1 MRSSIK
7 IDFVDRGTGVGIEP
21 VIRVEIKRSEDPRD
35 TLISTLFQSL
45 HDTEYLQFAYS
56 NHKHIATA
64 DGLPDMEKQVLL
76 FKPEPVFV
84 SIHDNSHGFRQLL
97 DERKIEWKPNEHYTL
112 VDASTDL
119 FTLGVLVERA
129 RARDNTKPA

>member
-21 VIRVEIKRSEDPRD
+21 VIRVEIKKSEDPRD

-45 HDTEYLQFAYS
+45 SDQSFLQFQYS
-56 NHKHIATA
+56 NHKHVATS

-76 FKPEPVFV
+76 FKPEPQFV
-84 SIHDNSHGFRQLL
+84 NIHDNSHGFRQLL
-97 DERKIEWKPNEHYTL
+97 DEKGIKWKPNEHSTL
-112 VDASTDL
+112 VDASEDL
-119 FTLGVLVERA
+119 FVLGQQVGKA
-129 RARDNTKPA
+129 RANSQPA